1 MRWRITLTM
10 ALVFGAHCQAAE
22 DNNDDG
28 AGKND
33 DIGAVDR
40 CDSISPYSKEQLKQH
55 IQLNSMDLEKLKA
68 SIESRFASLVDKT
81 LMDLQERISSLSEQ
95 RDKDRKM
102 IVNLERTLSNN
113 SKEIDELKK
122 EISRNSGYDSAI
134 EQQLTLINSDLAEVK
149 TRALFRCAAKMVD
162 AVTSSYPSSDI
173 SIYRKRD
180 TVVVKRLGAY
190 SFKAIIFGV
199 KDITKF
205 TVTVKKIKGYLYF
218 MAGWSAQSRATKSM
232 SSWFGEE
239 GWKSAGPHSDGFR
252 FFYPYNNQR
261 SSIDFL
267 NLESIGRSMTTTIDM
282 KSKHFIFETNG
293 STYKTSFSAVNMSP
307 ESEEDPQFYPALTIY
322 SPGSELIISD
332 IECSI

>member
-55 IQLNSMDLEKLKA
+55 IQLNSMDLEKLKD
-68 SIESRFASLVDKT
+68 SIESRFV
-81 LMDLQERISSLSEQ
+81 DLQERISSLSKQ
-95 RDKDRKM
+95 RDQDQIK
-102 IVNLERTLSNN
+102 ISNLERTVSENK
-113 SKEIDELKK
+113 KEISELKK
-122 EISRNSGYDSAI
+122 EISRNSGHDSAI
-134 EQQLTLINSDLAEVK
+134 GQQLTLINSDLAKVK
-149 TRALFRCAAKMVD
+149 RTLFDCAAMMVD
-162 AVTSSYPSSDI
+162 AFTSNYLSSEI
-173 SIYRKRD
+173 SIYKEGA
-180 TVVVKRLGAY
+180 TVVVKRIGSGLY
-190 SFKAIIFGV
+190 HKPIIFGV
-199 KDITKF
+199 RDITKF
-205 TVTVKKIKGYLYF
+205 TVTVKKISMGYFYF
-218 MAGWSAQSRATKSM
+218 MTGWSAQSRATKSM
-232 SSWFGEE
+232 TYFGRD
-239 GWKSAGPHSDGFR
+239 GWKGAGIHSRGTNFY
-252 FFYPYNNQR
+252 YPYTAHR
-261 SSIDFL
+261 IDL
-267 NLESIGRSMTTTIDM
+267 PSVDSIGRSITTTIDM